1 MVKLGVLRRGKATRA
16 WSKAMC
22 ACGRLAVP
30 YSLWWMA
37 RATWAQAPSFG
48 LCRPLAFV
56 VGGSAW
62 FVVLR
67 PTIDLRTQA

>member
-1 MVKLGVLRRGKATRA
+1 MVKLGVLPRGKATCA
-16 WSKAMC
+16 LGKAMC
-22 ACGRLAVP
+22 ACGCLAVL
-30 YSLWWMA
+30 YSLWWTT
-37 RATWAQAPSFG
+37 RATWAQAPSIG

-67 PTIDLRTQA
+67 PTIGLRTQA